1 MFCGAWLKGWVQICN
16 WLLPRFQPCTLSSHY
31 FCLLNLSERYIHTL
45 LYIFC
50 FWLSPAKL
58 SSVPHYGLATWW
70 QFMERFL
77 LLLCF
82 FKPIRFFLTSQA
94 SSGLF
99 LAAFNCL
106 VIQLKIYFVFALA
119 VEFKILQIIS
129 ILVIY
134 WVQ

>member
-1 MFCGAWLKGWVQICN
+1 MEPDSRDECRYATDFSLDFYRVRY
-16 WLLPRFQPCTLSSHY
+16 PRTTFAFKTWA
-31 FCLLNLSERYIHTL
+31 RD
-45 LYIFC
+45 IFTHC
-50 FWLSPAKL
+50 CIYSVSWLSPAKL

-77 LLLCF
+77 LLCF
-82 FKPIRFFLTSQA
+82 FEPIRLFLTSQA
-94 SSGLF
+94 SSGLL
-99 LAAFNCL
+99 LAAFSCL